1 MSVQR
6 WDFKSGINGQTWQDK
21 EGRYVLHAD
30 HVAALAEAEQQF
42 NETLNRLGKC
52 NGCQE
57 DLDYV
62 RAEALREAR
71 EAVAALPK
79 GGMGLR
85 AHELWRNALAAID
98 ALGGQS
104 ND

>member
-6 WDFKSGINGQTWQDK
+6 WDKDGFPDPDGIFVYAD
-21 EGRYVLHAD
+21 D
-30 HVAALAEAEQQF
+30 HVAALAEAETRGYVAGV
-42 NETLNRLGKC
+42 ERENRSFGFAYDK
-52 NGCQE
+52 G
-57 DLDYV
+57 

-71 EAVAALPK
+71 DAVAALPK

-85 AHELWRNALAAID
+85 AHELWRTALAAID

-104 ND
+104 